1 MLPASLYVGKF
12 NKLREI
18 IPRQMHICV
27 CVCVCAH
34 SVAAWP
40 EPCASKEQV
49 WGGSP
54 ALPNAHLRG
63 RLCAACALSVPTP
76 HRAGEPGGERG
87 VRRGERGLKG
97 INHGRER
104 RAGGRR
110 MEGCGG
116 EGGWLAAHVHPLL
129 LPPLSLCLVSFIF
142 YLCLCWWAVMYR
154 EGGRGRHR
162 QSSLLSCLF
171 SG

>member
-1 MLPASLYVGKF
+1 MCA
-12 NKLREI
+12 
-18 IPRQMHICV
+18 CV
-27 CVCVCAH
+27 CVHC
-34 SVAAWP
+34 VAAWP

-54 ALPNAHLRG
+54 ALPVAHLRG

-110 MEGCGG
+110 MEGCEGRGG
-116 EGGWLAAHVHPLL
+116 DWLAAHVYPSSPLP
-129 LPPLSLCLVSFIF
+129 LPCFF
-142 YLCLCWWAVMYR
+142 YLLSVPMLMSCDVQGEIDR

-162 QSSLLSCLF
+162 QSKVSLLPRLF

>member
-1 MLPASLYVGKF
+1 M
-12 NKLREI
+12 
-18 IPRQMHICV
+18 CV
-27 CVCVCAH
+27 CECAH
-34 SVAAWP
+34 RVAAWP

-54 ALPNAHLRG
+54 ALPVAHLRG

-110 MEGCGG
+110 MEVCGESGGGGQLAGC
-116 EGGWLAAHVHPLL
+116 PCIPPS
-129 LPPLSLCLVSFIF
+129 LPPSSLPLPCFF
-142 YLCLCWWAVMYR
+142 YLLSVPMLMSCDVQGAIDR
-154 EGGRGRHR
+154 EGGRGRHG
-162 QSSLLSCLF
+162 SLLSGFF
-171 SG
+171 SGR

>member
-1 MLPASLYVGKF
+1 M
-12 NKLREI
+12 
-18 IPRQMHICV
+18 CV
-27 CVCVCAH
+27 CC
-34 SVAAWP
+34 VAAWP

-54 ALPNAHLRG
+54 ALPVAHLRG

-97 INHGRER
+97 INHGREK

-110 MEGCGG
+110 MEG
-116 EGGWLAAHVHPLL
+116 GWLAAHVYP
-129 LPPLSLCLVSFIF
+129 PPLSLLPLPCFF
-142 YLCLCWWAVMYR
+142 YLLSVPMLMSCDVQGR
-154 EGGRGRHR
+154 DPQGGRETQKGEKSTLLVLRVETQNPLIVLKATLSENKR
-162 QSSLLSCLF
+162 PDLQFSSLHR
-171 SG
+171 

>member
-1 MLPASLYVGKF
+1 M
-12 NKLREI
+12 
-18 IPRQMHICV
+18 
-27 CVCVCAH
+27 
-34 SVAAWP
+34 AAWP

-54 ALPNAHLRG
+54 ALPVAHLRG

-110 MEGCGG
+110 MEVCGESG
-116 EGGWLAAHVHPLL
+116 GGAAGWLPMYSP
-129 LPPLSLCLVSFIF
+129 LPP
-142 YLCLCWWAVMYR
+142 
-154 EGGRGRHR
+154 
-162 QSSLLSCLF
+162 SLLSPSALF
-171 SG
+171 LLSFICAYADEL

>member
-1 MLPASLYVGKF
+1 M
-12 NKLREI
+12 
-18 IPRQMHICV
+18 
-27 CVCVCAH
+27 
-34 SVAAWP
+34 
-40 EPCASKEQV
+40 
-49 WGGSP
+49 
-54 ALPNAHLRG
+54 PNAHLRG

-142 YLCLCWWAVMYR
+142 YLCLC
-154 EGGRGRHR
+154 
-162 QSSLLSCLF
+162 
-171 SG
+171 

>member
-1 MLPASLYVGKF
+1 
-12 NKLREI
+12 
-18 IPRQMHICV
+18 MHICV
-27 CVCVCAH
+27 FVHVSVCVYMLCECAH
-34 SVAAWP
+34 RVAAWP

-54 ALPNAHLRG
+54 ALPVAHLRG

-104 RAGGRR
+104 WAGGRR
-110 MEGCGG
+110 MEGCG
-116 EGGWLAAHVHPLL
+116 ESGGGGGRLAGCPCIPPPS
-129 LPPLSLCLVSFIF
+129 LPPLSLCPVSFIF
-142 YLCLCWWAVMYR
+142 YLCLC
-154 EGGRGRHR
+154 
-162 QSSLLSCLF
+162 
-171 SG
+171 